1 MTNML
6 WLVPTIPLLGFLV
19 LSIAGRFLPK
29 VATALIGVG
38 TVGLSAL
45 LSLGIGYEFWNN
57 PQPVDQFLWNWI
69 SVEGLATSI
78 GLYLDKLSTIMMLV
92 ITVVSFLILLYSA
105 EFMANDKGYSRFFA
119 YMNLFVGAMLILVL
133 ADNLLSLYLGWEGVG
148 LCSYLLIGFWYEDP
162 TNSRAANKAFI
173 VTRIGDTLF
182 TIGLLVLF
190 WQFGT
195 LALPQIL
202 SMAPQTWA
210 VGNGMAVAAT
220 LLLLGGAV
228 GKSAQLPLQTWL
240 PDAMAGPTPVSAL
253 IHAATMVTA
262 GVYLIARTHVLFDL
276 APQVQLLV
284 ALIGAITLLL
294 AGCSALTQH
303 DIKRVLAYST
313 MSQVGYM
320 FLGLGVGA
328 VDAAMFHFMV
338 HAFFKSLLFLSA
350 GVVILSLGQEHNMF
364 RMGGLRTQM
373 PFTFWVFLIGA
384 VALSALPW
392 IDAGF
397 YSKDRILV
405 LAYAS
410 PLGTWWLY
418 LLGLIGSFI
427 TALYTFRM
435 VFLTF
440 FGTCQQKPQYRP
452 GARMMIPLVL
462 LSIGSLFGGLI
473 NIPQWL
479 GNQQHIEKPLLEMA
493 IALVT
498 LCGLGLACIFYWL
511 RPHLSTEWAN
521 NRICKA
527 VSRWWFAGWGFDS
540 LYTHLLVR
548 PFALFFRW
556 NKADCVD
563 MVATYVGSI
572 SSGGHATLSRLQN
585 GNVRWYAMT
594 LTIGAI
600 FVLSIM
606 VWA

>member
-1 MTNML
+1 ML
-6 WLVPTIPLLGFLV
+6 WLVPTIPLLGFFI
-19 LSIAGRFLPK
+19 LSLAGKFLPK
-29 VATALIGVG
+29 AATALIGVG
-38 TVGLSAL
+38 TVGFSAL

-69 SVEGLATSI
+69 SVDILTTSI
-78 GLYLDKLSTIMMLV
+78 GLYLDKLSTVMMLV

-133 ADNLLSLYLGWEGVG
+133 ADNLLCLYLGWEGVG
-148 LCSYLLIGFWYEDP
+148 LCSYLLIGFWYENP
-162 TNSRAANKAFI
+162 ANSRAANKAFI

-202 SMAPQTWA
+202 SMAPQAWA
-210 VGNGMAVAAT
+210 VDNGMAVAAA

-262 GVYLIARTHVLFDL
+262 GVYLIARTHILFDL
-276 APQVQLLV
+276 APQVQMLV
-284 ALIGAITLLL
+284 ALIGAVTLLI
-294 AGCSALTQH
+294 AGCSALVQH

-313 MSQVGYM
+313 MSQIGYM

-328 VDAAMFHFMV
+328 VDAAIFHFMI

-384 VALSALPW
+384 ISLSALPW

-405 LAYAS
+405 SAYAS

-440 FGTCQQKPQYRP
+440 FGTCQQKPRSQP
-452 GARMMIPLVL
+452 GVRMMIPLVL
-462 LSIGSLFGGLI
+462 LSAGALFGGLI
-473 NIPQWL
+473 KL
-479 GNQQHIEKPLLEMA
+479 GNQQPIEDHLLEGT
-493 IALVT
+493 IVIVT
-498 LCGLGLACIFYWL
+498 LCGLGLAYVFYWL
-511 RPHLSTEWAN
+511 HPHLSTEWAN
-521 NRICKA
+521 NRIGKA
-527 VSRWWFAGWGFDS
+527 VSRWWFSGWGFDS

-556 NKADCVD
+556 NKDDCID
-563 MVATYVGSI
+563 TVATYVGSI
-572 SSGGHATLSRLQN
+572 SSCGHTTLSRLQN

-600 FVLSIM
+600 LVLSIM